1 MKLVGICTCICLC
14 NSILYLYSPGPGEYV
29 VHHLLH
35 ETGRSPSSGILMQD
49 EHNALGAQCLLFN
62 ILVPSPPPAPCLR
75 DALNQGWRQI
85 LFIARDSLSPFEGEL
100 FAHLWSLNAT
110 TGVEVFDSHLAQ
122 G

>member
-1 MKLVGICTCICLC
+1 MPPFQ
-14 NSILYLYSPGPGEYV
+14 YS
-29 VHHLLH
+29 
-35 ETGRSPSSGILMQD
+35 
-49 EHNALGAQCLLFN
+49 C
-62 ILVPSPPPAPCLR
+62 PPLPLPHLR

-85 LFIARDSLSPFEGEL
+85 LFITRDSFSPFEGEL